1 MTNQISNKKE
11 LTSILQLLSESLA
24 IRFPDRSWSFV
35 VCGGSAL
42 NALELI
48 ERNTKD
54 IDVIGEVKNDTLSSF
69 VTDDGFLE
77 IIIKI
82 AKYKNL
88 PKDWFNTG
96 PQGFLHSGVPD
107 GFYERLSWISYGRN
121 LKIGYISRT
130 DQIYFKL
137 YASVDRGGYHT
148 DDLLKLKPGRKEMMA
163 ACHWVLQQDVSLEF
177 RGLLVSMLEQIGFA
191 NVGTKFK

>member
-11 LTSILQLLSESLA
+11 LTSILHLLSENLA
-24 IRFPDRSWSFV
+24 ITFPDRSWSFV

-42 NALELI
+42 NALELV

-54 IDVIGEVKNDTLSSF
+54 IDVIGEVKNDILTSF
-69 VTDDGFLE
+69 VFDDCFLE
-77 IIIKI
+77 AINKI

-96 PQGFLHSGVPD
+96 PQGFLHSGLPD
-107 GFYERLSWISYGRN
+107 GIYERLSWISYGSN
-121 LKIGYISRT
+121 LRIGYISRT

-148 DDLLKLKPGRKEMMA
+148 DDLLKLKPKRKEMIDG
-163 ACHWVLQQDVSLEF
+163 CYWVLQQDVSLEF
-177 RGLLVSMLEQIGFA
+177 RNLLVSMLEQIGFA
-191 NVGTKFK
+191 DVTTIFK

>member
-11 LTSILQLLSESLA
+11 LTSILQLLAESLA
-24 IRFPDRSWSFV
+24 IRFPDRCWSFV

-54 IDVIGEVKNDTLSSF
+54 IDVIGEVKDDILSSF
-69 VTDDGFLE
+69 VIDKGFLE
-77 IIIKI
+77 TINKI
-82 AKYKNL
+82 TKYKDL

-96 PQGFLHSGVPD
+96 PQGFIHSGLPD
-107 GFYERLSWISYGRN
+107 GLYERLCWISYGSN

-148 DDLLKLKPGRKEMMA
+148 DDLLKLKPGRKELIN
-163 ACHWVLQQDVSLEF
+163 ACYWVLQQDVSIEF
-177 RGLLVSMLEQIGFA
+177 RGLLVSMLEQLGFA
-191 NVGTKFK
+191 NVGTIFK